1 MSEGISTAL
10 VMTLR
15 GSKRNSH
22 SLLRSIIGRNL
33 RSIIGRNDSYAIDMV
48 RDFTD
53 GIVWSG
59 KRL

>member
-15 GSKRNSH
+15 GSKRKSH
-22 SLLRSIIGRNL
+22 SLL